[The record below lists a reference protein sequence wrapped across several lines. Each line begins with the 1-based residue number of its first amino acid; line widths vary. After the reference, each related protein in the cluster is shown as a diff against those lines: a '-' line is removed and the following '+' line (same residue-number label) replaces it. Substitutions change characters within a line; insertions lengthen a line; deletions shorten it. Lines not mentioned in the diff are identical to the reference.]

1 MRKILAII
9 WGMTFII
16 IILIT
21 INSNIQRNFA
31 KQLKAE
37 LQLQYSY
44 EEATQENIHNGLI
57 LKKYS
62 SLLEINDEIVGW
74 IRINNTK
81 VDYPVVKGMDNE
93 FYLNSNI
100 NKEPFKA
107 GSIFMDFRNEGK
119 GLEPH
124 TIVYGHHMKDG
135 SMFGDLMKYKER
147 SFLIEN
153 RYIQFNTLYEDI
165 KWEIFSAYI
174 TDTGFDYLITEFSNK
189 EDYIAFLESIT
200 TKSYMN
206 LGTEVSVEDKI
217 LTLST
222 CTYEFK
228 DARFVVH
235 AKKLLN

>member
-1 MRKILAII
+1 MAII